1 MQNAGAPASAV
12 RPVVFTTDGLP
23 HRQRL
28 EAWNAIF
35 ETVNSVVVPDPSA
48 CSLSVLNENWVLGP
62 MLLSRS
68 RSPRSMFERSRR
80 HVRLDGLDHWVVR
93 VLREGH
99 NRVQLGN
106 AVHDVEPGQLLLFS
120 LDQDYRTEW
129 SGCEWISLCLPRDTF
144 PEISAGF
151 ATLGPGP
158 LNVPGAPLLADYLFM
173 LERHVR
179 GVTPDRLPGMAEATR
194 AMIAACLL
202 RDVAPR
208 GVTPE
213 AIGVAQFERVR
224 TLIRRNLASPTL
236 NAQRLARL
244 AGMSRSALYR
254 LLEPHGGVASY
265 IQALRLRVAHGL
277 LSDPTL
283 ATVAIATL
291 AERAGFY
298 DASAFSRAFRAAY
311 GYPPRE
317 ARSAALAGL
326 PLSSAVPTVTAED
339 WSATDFGSLLRR
351 LSASVTAPAP

>member
-120 LDQDYRTEW
+120 LDRTTAR
-129 SGCEWISLCLPRDTF
+129 SG
-144 PEISAGF
+144 
-151 ATLGPGP
+151 
-158 LNVPGAPLLADYLFM
+158 
-173 LERHVR
+173 
-179 GVTPDRLPGMAEATR
+179 
-194 AMIAACLL
+194 AA
-202 RDVAPR
+202 AN
-208 GVTPE
+208 G
-213 AIGVAQFERVR
+213 
-224 TLIRRNLASPTL
+224 
-236 NAQRLARL
+236 
-244 AGMSRSALYR
+244 SRSACR
-254 LLEPHGGVASY
+254 ATPSPRSRPAS
-265 IQALRLRVAHGL
+265 
-277 LSDPTL
+277 
-283 ATVAIATL
+283 
-291 AERAGFY
+291 
-298 DASAFSRAFRAAY
+298 
-311 GYPPRE
+311 PR
-317 ARSAALAGL
+317 
-326 PLSSAVPTVTAED
+326 
-339 WSATDFGSLLRR
+339 
-351 LSASVTAPAP
+351 SVRGR